1 MQGSTEPVAQE
12 TKTGPTYMQPEFLRE
27 EDGSPPREAQRP
39 VIYSQFEA
47 HATQKLPQD
56 AELKNRAYDAPPV
69 EMHSLPPVN
78 DSETI

>member
-1 MQGSTEPVAQE
+1 MQGSTEPVAPETQE
-12 TKTGPTYMQPEFLRE
+12 IKTGPTYMQPEFLRDE

-56 AELKNRAYDAPPV
+56 AEL
-69 EMHSLPPVN
+69 
-78 DSETI
+78 